1 MHPALT
7 IGRIL
12 RLAGL
17 ALAMMAWP
25 LLAGVPMARA
35 AGTPLQEAVAGLGA
49 DSRQEVI
56 QAIEALGSLGDPA
69 ALPVL
74 EALQEGKL
82 RLDPAGRPLIVE
94 DEAAPARDALTG
106 QEVAAGP
113 ELRAPRVN
121 NMVRRSLEPVMAK
134 LRLFSSDPAL
144 RLAAAKRLSEEPP
157 EAGQAPMLVAALEK
171 ETDPAVRQVLGLV
184 VSLTEIKSPDKAKR
198 LAAIKALGAS
208 GDPNYLSRLEPLTK
222 KDGQGH
228 YLEPDPQVRRAARW
242 SMQLIYFRTLPADV
256 AQCLFYGLSLAS
268 VLLLA
273 SLGLAITFGLMGV
286 INMAHGEM
294 LMLGAYG
301 AYVTQNLFRAW
312 WPEALDWY
320 PLVAVPVAF
329 ALPAVVGMILERSL
343 IRHLV
348 GRPLETLL
356 CTWGIS
362 LLLIQAVRL
371 VFGAQNVEV
380 ANPSWLSGGWEA
392 ASGLMLTYNRLAIIA
407 FVTLVVL
414 LLWFILNRTSLGLR
428 VRAVTQNR
436 GMASALGVQASRV
449 DMWTFGLGC
458 GIAGL
463 GGLALSQIGNVG
475 PELGQSYIVDC
486 FMTVVLGGVGK
497 LAGTVWGALGLGVIN
512 KVLEPFSG
520 AVLGKIMILVFVI
533 LFIQKRPQGIFAV
546 KGRQAEG

>member
-1 MHPALT
+1 MHSAHT
-7 IGRIL
+7 SYR
-12 RLAGL
+12 RLWL
-17 ALAMMAWP
+17 ALLAWL
-25 LLAGVPMARA
+25 LLAWAPLPAAQAASPELAR
-35 AGTPLQEAVAGLGA
+35 AVAGLGA

-56 QAIEALGSLGDPA
+56 EAIEALGSLGDPA

-74 EALQEGKL
+74 EALQESKL
-82 RLDPAGRPLIVE
+82 RLDADGRALIVE
-94 DEAAPARDALTG
+94 EGASTGRDALSG
-106 QEVAAGP
+106 QAMPAGG
-113 ELRAPRVN
+113 ELRAPLVN
-121 NMVRRSLEPVMAK
+121 NMVRRALEPVMAR
-134 LRLFSSDPAL
+134 LRLFSSDASQRL
-144 RLAAAKRLSEEPP
+144 TAARRLAEEPP
-157 EAGQAPMLVAALEK
+157 EAGQAPMLTKALEK

-184 VSLTEIKSPDKAKR
+184 VSLTDLKNPDKARR

-222 KDGQGH
+222 RDAQGH
-228 YLEPDPQVRRAARW
+228 FREPDPEVRRAARW
-242 SMQLIYFRTLPADV
+242 GMQLIYFRTLPADI

-294 LMLGAYG
+294 LMLGAYA

-312 WPEALDWY
+312 WPGALDWY
-320 PLVAVPVAF
+320 PLVAMPVAF
-329 ALPAVVGMILERSL
+329 AVPALVGMILERSL

-380 ANPSWLSGGWEA
+380 ANPAWLAGGWEVA
-392 ASGLMLTYNRLAIIA
+392 QGLMLTYNRLAIII
-407 FVTLVVL
+407 FVALVVV
-414 LLWFILNRTSLGLR
+414 LLWFILNRTTLGLR

-436 GMASALGVQASRV
+436 GMAAALGVQASRV

-497 LAGTVWGALGLGVIN
+497 LAGTVWGALGLGVVN
-512 KVLEPFSG
+512 KILEPFSG
-520 AVLGKIMILVFVI
+520 AVLGKIAILVFVI

-546 KGRQAEG
+546 KGRLAEG

>member
-1 MHPALT
+1 MHSAHT
-7 IGRIL
+7 SYR
-12 RLAGL
+12 RLWL
-17 ALAMMAWP
+17 ALLAWL
-25 LLAGVPMARA
+25 LLAWAPLPAAQAASPELAR
-35 AGTPLQEAVAGLGA
+35 AVAGLGA

-56 QAIEALGSLGDPA
+56 EAIEALGRLGDPA

-74 EALQEGKL
+74 EALQESKL
-82 RLDPAGRPLIVE
+82 RLDADGRAVILE
-94 DEAAPARDALTG
+94 EGAPTGRDALSG

-113 ELRAPRVN
+113 QLRPPLVN
-121 NMVRRSLEPVMAK
+121 NMVRRALEPVMAR
-134 LRLFSSDPAL
+134 LRLFSSDASQRL
-144 RLAAAKRLSEEPP
+144 TAARRLAEEPP
-157 EAGQAPMLVAALEK
+157 EAGQAPMLTKALEK

-184 VSLTEIKSPDKAKR
+184 VSLTDLKNPDKARR

-222 KDGQGH
+222 RDAQGH
-228 YLEPDPQVRRAARW
+228 FREPDPEVRRAARW
-242 SMQLIYFRTLPADV
+242 GMQLIYFRTLPADI

-294 LMLGAYG
+294 LMLGAYA

-312 WPEALDWY
+312 WPGALDWY
-320 PLVAVPVAF
+320 PLVAMPVAF
-329 ALPAVVGMILERSL
+329 AVPALVGMILERSL

-380 ANPSWLSGGWEA
+380 ANPAWLAGGWEVA
-392 ASGLMLTYNRLAIIA
+392 QGLMLTYNRLAIII
-407 FVTLVVL
+407 FVALVVV
-414 LLWFILNRTSLGLR
+414 LLWFILNRTTLGLR

-436 GMASALGVQASRV
+436 GMAAALGVQASRV

-497 LAGTVWGALGLGVIN
+497 LAGTVWGALGLGVVN
-512 KVLEPFSG
+512 KILEPFSG
-520 AVLGKIMILVFVI
+520 AVLGKIAILVFVI

-546 KGRQAEG
+546 KGRLAEG